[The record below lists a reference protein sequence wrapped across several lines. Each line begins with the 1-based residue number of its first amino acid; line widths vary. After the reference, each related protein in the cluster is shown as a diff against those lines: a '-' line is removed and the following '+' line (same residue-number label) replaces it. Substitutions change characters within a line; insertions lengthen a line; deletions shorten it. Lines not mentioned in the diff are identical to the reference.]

1 MIQKTI
7 CILFSLCLLYT
18 CKGQNKDINLSTIQ
32 KDSTPPKAISRNII
46 QDSKGNIWIAAFDG
60 VFKYDGKTFTNVIG
74 SVSKARFFSV
84 LEDSK
89 GTLWFGSIGS
99 GVYQYD
105 GKSFKNWTTKDGLI
119 SMEITSIFEDKD
131 GHIWI
136 GAAGGVSRYNG
147 KTIQN
152 YILSNDSLSLDISGG
167 AFNDSPPTLR
177 VNSVLEVNSII
188 EDKSGKLWFATRGNT
203 FVFDGQTFEVV
214 RDNDFTFKNVR
225 CLIEDTKG
233 NIWLGGND
241 GLWKFDGNKY
251 TQLNHMFVGHIYED
265 SNNFIW
271 TSSQKEGSSTWVLSR
286 YDKTHLSGISPKP
299 VEIKSDD
306 NMYFGIMEAKNGS
319 IWFGSLNGV
328 YQYLDGN
335 IIDFN

>member
-7 CILFSLCLLYT
+7 CVLFSICSLYI
-18 CKGQNKDINLSTIQ
+18 CKGQTKDINLATFQ
-32 KDSTPPKAISRNII
+32 KESTPPKAISRNII

-60 VFKYDGKTFTNVIG
+60 VFKYDGKTFTNVIS
-74 SVSKARFFSV
+74 SVSNARFFSM

-105 GKSFKNWTTKDGLI
+105 GNSFKNWTTKDGLI
-119 SMEITSIFEDKD
+119 SMEITCIFEGKD

-152 YILSNDSLSLDISGG
+152 YILSSDSLTLDITGG
-167 AFNDSPPTLR
+167 ALPDAPPSLR

-188 EDKSGKLWFATRGNT
+188 EDKSGKLWIATRGNT

-214 RDNDFTFKNVR
+214 RNNDMTFKNVR
-225 CLIEDTKG
+225 CLIEDRIG

-241 GLWKFDGNKY
+241 GLWKFDGKKY
-251 TQLNHMFVGHIYED
+251 IQLNHMFVGHIYED
-265 SNNFIW
+265 SKNFIW
-271 TSSQKEGSSTWVLSR
+271 TSSQKEGATTWVLSK
-286 YDKTHLSGISPKP
+286 YEEANLSSKKPKP

-306 NMYFGIMEAKNGS
+306 NMYFGIMEDKDGS

-328 YQYLDGN
+328 YQYHDGK